1 MKKIYII
8 LNVIAFVWISGG
20 VIWAQ
25 QTRSG
30 TITDENG
37 LPLPGATVIVEN
49 TNRGVT
55 SDFDG
60 NFAINAA
67 DGEVLLVSYV
77 GYSSLRIP
85 VAADANYSVA
95 LQPETALDEVIVTAF
110 GTSTKE
116 SFIGQAYSYRAWAYY
131 RLITHFAKGYLIG
144 NPSSDPGVP
153 IIFATEAPF
162 ESAPR
167 ASVEEVYNQ
176 MEKEIDEAIKYFKN
190 AKPRPKG
197 DPKHK
202 SQININAAYGMKARI
217 TLSKGNWQVAAE
229 AAKEARNGFP
239 LLDKEDWLSGFNTNN
254 LSEVIWGGNVISTE
268 TTYYRSYFY
277 LISPTFN
284 GSQNRSNPKIFNIER
299 FHQIPDTDYRK
310 QAILPIAPNTNSS
323 ASNGQGGSYTT
334 DPNYDTKEA
343 FDAAKASILSKYGMT
358 RRHNTHPYM
367 HVKFLQKNPGTI
379 DPDDVIYMRA
389 SEMYLIEAEAKAM
402 MNDIAGAQAALA
414 PLGSA
419 RDSAYDV
426 TVFDTKEKFMEHIK
440 FQRYVELY
448 GEGFGYTD
456 HIRWDMAI
464 DQSNSGAS
472 EVLYQQGFKQG
483 KPSTNNDWIFKIP
496 QAEIDANPNISEADQ
511 N

>member
-162 ESAPR
+162 ES
-167 ASVEEVYNQ
+167 VQE
-176 MEKEIDEAIKYFKN
+176 
-190 AKPRPKG
+190 
-197 DPKHK
+197 
-202 SQININAAYGMKARI
+202 
-217 TLSKGNWQVAAE
+217 
-229 AAKEARNGFP
+229 
-239 LLDKEDWLSGFNTNN
+239 
-254 LSEVIWGGNVISTE
+254 
-268 TTYYRSYFY
+268 
-277 LISPTFN
+277 
-284 GSQNRSNPKIFNIER
+284 
-299 FHQIPDTDYRK
+299 
-310 QAILPIAPNTNSS
+310 
-323 ASNGQGGSYTT
+323 
-334 DPNYDTKEA
+334 
-343 FDAAKASILSKYGMT
+343 
-358 RRHNTHPYM
+358 
-367 HVKFLQKNPGTI
+367 
-379 DPDDVIYMRA
+379 
-389 SEMYLIEAEAKAM
+389 
-402 MNDIAGAQAALA
+402 
-414 PLGSA
+414 
-419 RDSAYDV
+419 
-426 TVFDTKEKFMEHIK
+426 
-440 FQRYVELY
+440 
-448 GEGFGYTD
+448 
-456 HIRWDMAI
+456 
-464 DQSNSGAS
+464 
-472 EVLYQQGFKQG
+472 
-483 KPSTNNDWIFKIP
+483 P
-496 QAEIDANPNISEADQ
+496 Q
-511 N
+511 